1 MNKIK
6 FQKSDILKILYDN
19 QNGFIVPKLIDV
31 FYSDLKRKNY
41 LQLIRENLS
50 SQQLVI
56 RSSSENEDGLE
67 TSNAGKYES
76 ILNVDINDDNL
87 IEDALKKVFDSYEEI
102 NSKCRV
108 IVQEMVVEPQVSGV
122 LFTYEL
128 ETSSPYYVINY
139 DDISKKTDTVTS
151 GNDKNSNKCLFI
163 LRDKFEE
170 MKSNRFKNLIC
181 AVRNIEDFLDMKY
194 LDIEFA
200 IDGEENIFIFQVR
213 PITRINK
220 AAKLYYDK
228 INYALESLNLF
239 LRNKFADNSLVS
251 GKTTIFG
258 QMPDWNPAE
267 MIGALPNNLAYS
279 LYSYLITDNIW
290 AIARKKMFYKSMSGY
305 PLMIKIAGRP
315 YIDCRLSFNSF
326 LPEKLDKNIADKL
339 VDIWLDKLKK
349 NPNSHDK
356 IEFDIAITCY
366 TFDIKH
372 NLNNVEYS
380 SISKENK
387 LIYIKSL
394 KNQLNDILNKENS
407 CSVENAFLEIDKLIN
422 LQNIHN
428 ELEFKDLKLIADNC
442 KEYGTLPFS
451 ILARHGFIAKSLLES
466 LVNTKIINREDFDNI
481 LNSVK
486 TVSSD
491 FINDLDSLNENK
503 ISIEKFMIKYGHLRP
518 GTYDLN
524 SKSYRDMTDLF
535 KVKKQNKNSHS
546 EFVLSDSKKNKIN
559 QLLLDHKINI
569 DFEGLH
575 MYISKAIQG
584 REFGKFIFTKNIDK
598 ILSLI
603 IDFGSRHKIK
613 NQDLINLEISDYFDL
628 NNIYS
633 LDNIPNYF
641 ARKSLNLNEESKVFE
656 KLKLASLISEKS
668 NLNIIPFQINNPN
681 FITQKEIVG
690 PILNIDRVKKNEI
703 SLDGK
708 IIIIEGADPGY
719 DWIFGHKIKGLITKF
734 GGANSHM
741 SIRCSEFNL
750 PAAIGC
756 GEILYKK
763 ICGSEIIGLD
773 CKTKKITF

>member
-6 FQKSDILKILYDN
+6 FQKSDILKTLFSN
-19 QNGFIVPKLIDV
+19 QKGFIVPKLVDIYYYD
-31 FYSDLKRKNY
+31 FNNNNY
-41 LQLIRENLS
+41 LKIIRDNLS
-50 SQQLVI
+50 SNQLVV

-76 ILNVDINDDNL
+76 ILNVS
-87 IEDALKKVFDSYEEI
+87 IEDDESIKNALKKVFGSYESI
-102 NSKCRV
+102 DVKCRV

-128 ETSSPYYVINY
+128 ETSSPYYIINY

-151 GNDKNSNKCLFI
+151 GNDKNSNKCLFV
-163 LRDKFEE
+163 LRNKFEE
-170 MKSNRFKNLIC
+170 MNSNRFKKLIN
-181 AVRNIEDFLDMKY
+181 AVRNIEVFLNKKY

-200 IDGEENIFIFQVR
+200 IDDEENIFIFQVR
-213 PITRINK
+213 PITRIDKTAN
-220 AAKLYYDK
+220 LYKDN
-228 INYALESLNLF
+228 INQALESLNLF
-239 LRNKFADNSLVS
+239 LKNKFIDNSFVS

-267 MIGALPNNLAYS
+267 MIGTLPNNLAYS
-279 LYSYLITDNIW
+279 LYSYLITDNVW

-326 LPEKLDKNIADKL
+326 LPHNLDKKLGNKL
-339 VDIWLDKLKK
+339 VNIWLDKLEK

-366 TFDIKH
+366 TFDIEQ
-372 NLNNVEYS
+372 NLNKPQYEN
-380 SISKENK
+380 ISKKNK
-387 LIYIKSL
+387 QIYIQSL
-394 KNQLNDILNKENS
+394 KNQLNNILNKES
-407 CSVENAFLEIDKLIN
+407 LSSVDNALLQINKLID
-422 LQNIHN
+422 LQKIHN

-442 KEYGTLPFS
+442 KEYGTIPFS
-451 ILARHGFIAKSLLES
+451 ILARHGFIAKSLLQS
-466 LVNTKIINREDFDNI
+466 LVNVDIINKKDFDNI
-481 LNSVK
+481 LNSIK

-491 FINDLDSLNENK
+491 FVNDLDLLNSNK
-503 ISIEKFMIKYGHLRP
+503 ISIKKFLNKYGHLRP

-524 SKSYRDMTDLF
+524 SKSYREMIDLF
-535 KVKKQNKNSHS
+535 KVKKQNKSIHMDYDLS
-546 EFVLSDSKKNKIN
+546 ESKKSKIN
-559 QLLLDHKINI
+559 KLLKDHDIKI
-569 DFEGLH
+569 DYEGLNT
-575 MYISKAIQG
+575 YITKAIQG

-613 NQDLINLEISDYFDL
+613 NQDLINLNITDYFNL
-628 NNIYS
+628 NNVFS
-633 LDNIPNYF
+633 LDNIPNYIK
-641 ARKSLNLNEESKVFE
+641 RKSINIDEETKVFE
-656 KLKLASLISEKS
+656 KIKLPSLITENT
-668 NLNIIPFQINNPN
+668 NLNVIPFQINNPN
-681 FITQKEIVG
+681 FITQKAVVA
-690 PILNIDRVKKNEI
+690 PILKIGRNNNNKI

-708 IIIIEGADPGY
+708 IIVIEGADPGY
-719 DWIFGHKIKGLITKF
+719 DWIFGHKISGLITKY

-763 ICGSEIIGLD
+763 ICEGELIGLD

>member
-31 FYSDLKRKNY
+31 FYSDLKGKNY

-76 ILNVDINDDNL
+76 ILNVDINDDNF

-108 IVQEMVVEPQVSGV
+108 IVQEMVVEPKVSGV

-163 LRDKFEE
+163 LRDRFEE

-200 IDGEENIFIFQVR
+200 IDGDENIFIFQVR

-603 IDFGSRHKIK
+603 IDFGSRHNIK

-656 KLKLASLISEKS
+656 KLKLASLISENS